1 MVGLSKSI
9 KSNAYY
15 KILHFFFKTK
25 LDKNRQNFSK
35 KYLFYEKTL
44 AEIQREHKVW
54 RHQRVLTIPIYL
66 TK

>member
-9 KSNAYY
+9 KSNVIY
-15 KILHFFFKTK
+15 KIMLLFFKTK

-44 AEIQREHKVW
+44 AEIQREP
-54 RHQRVLTIPIYL
+54 LS
-66 TK
+66 